1 MNQRKRDS
9 LMPII
14 MKTVQKADIGGSAA
28 ELAYYSLLALLP
40 VLLLVANV
48 IPLLPFDRGSIL
60 NIVEQFIPDQ
70 VESLILPTLADYL
83 ETVNAGAISISLIL
97 AIWTASVAF
106 SSLQKILNC
115 VYDRPLKG
123 NVIITRLFSFLITFL
138 LVLVVAALGVAYVFG
153 ESILGYVQS
162 RLGVEL
168 DLIRTLFS
176 FQQPI
181 LFVALLLLFTFIY
194 MLVPNVRQTFKYS
207 FPGALTAGILS
218 LLLSQLFGYY
228 VTYFGGA
235 SVGNGTLG
243 VFIILMLYLF
253 LNAVVIILGAMVNI
267 IYYHVEHV
275 HEFIY
280 NETDKLTYAEADD
293 FDTTRPD
300 SYVLRGRVAMDAEFT
315 HPIQQ
320 AKERH

>member
-1 MNQRKRDS
+1 MNQRKREAV
-9 LMPII
+9 LPIV

-40 VLLLVANV
+40 VLLLIANI

-60 NIVEQFIPDQ
+60 NIVEQFVPDQ
-70 VESLILPTLADYL
+70 VESLIVPTLSDYL
-83 ETVNAGAISISLIL
+83 QTVNAGAISVSLIL

-106 SSLQKILNC
+106 SSLQKILNR

-138 LVLVVAALGVAYVFG
+138 LVIVAGALGMVYVFG
-153 ESILGYVQS
+153 ETLLTYFQT
-162 RLGVEL
+162 RLGLEL
-168 DLIRTLFS
+168 QLIQTLFS

-194 MLVPNVRQTFKYS
+194 MIVPNVRQTFKYS
-207 FPGALTAGILS
+207 FPGAVVASFLS
-218 LLLSQLFGYY
+218 LLLSALFGYY
-228 VTYFGGA
+228 VTYFGGS

-253 LNAVVIILGAMVNI
+253 LNAIVIIIGAMVNI

-275 HEFIY
+275 HDFMHDEK
-280 NETDKLTYAEADD
+280 DLVTYAEDD
-293 FDTTRPD
+293 QFDTTRQD
-300 SYVLRGRVAMDAEFT
+300 RQVLRGEVTMEDEFT
-315 HPIQQ
+315 RPIVENEE
-320 AKERH
+320 AN